1 MARLELSFKYN
12 YEFNQQLINTK
23 DLSDEEIESITL
35 LTINRPSIS
44 DFLSKTIFLPFDV
57 KNLDL
62 VVATSMLRIL
72 KYKRDKT
79 EIKLLASQ
87 VRRILDSLM

>member
-1 MARLELSFKYN
+1 M
-12 YEFNQQLINTK
+12 
-23 DLSDEEIESITL
+23 SDEEIESITL